1 MWVGLKERVR
11 VRVISVRGWDH
22 ILPDM
27 GEPQG
32 LPGVLFAQR
41 TVHLLHRAW
50 CASTGGA
57 IAGWGVYY
65 YRVCCTRTAVQQED
79 AATPGFPYF
88 FQVMINM
95 SADVFL

>member
-11 VRVISVRGWDH
+11 VRVISVRVRDH

-27 GEPQG
+27 GEHQG
-32 LPGVLFAQR
+32 LPGVLLAQR

-50 CASTGGA
+50 CASTSGA

-65 YRVCCTRTAVQQED
+65 YRVCVLYWHMRRQR
-79 AATPGFPYF
+79 
-88 FQVMINM
+88 
-95 SADVFL
+95 VF